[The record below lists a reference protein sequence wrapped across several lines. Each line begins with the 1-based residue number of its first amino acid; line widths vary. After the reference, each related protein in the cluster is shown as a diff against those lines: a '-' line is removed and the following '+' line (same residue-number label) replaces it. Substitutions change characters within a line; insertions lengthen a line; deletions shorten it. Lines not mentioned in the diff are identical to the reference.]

1 MPFDACN
8 EWLRASDWSL
18 IASGSAFLSATATS
32 LLENCTSEW
41 LVIDVNLFNYY
52 DVDPFQIKSTL
63 LSCAT
68 STTPKS
74 LVKFEQIEKAHS
86 VLAQI
91 VTGILTEWR
100 ERSVLQ
106 VVLLLLLLLK
116 MLPAKNFHL
125 FTCCQRNWKGDGGS
139 RRTFSLR
146 GLHETVVCRKAGW
159 RSEWRGVRQRR
170 SRFSGGCL
178 WWWCCWCERW
188 WNVASCCED
197 VRPSSKGGSA
207 ATKSSGACS
216 RSIYSKAAAAVVWR
230 CQVHTGLFIR
240 DTSGWCSFHQDIHSG
255 GRAQAEARTL
265 LH

>member
-1 MPFDACN
+1 M
-8 EWLRASDWSL
+8 
-18 IASGSAFLSATATS
+18 
-32 LLENCTSEW
+32 
-41 LVIDVNLFNYY
+41 
-52 DVDPFQIKSTL
+52 
-63 LSCAT
+63 
-68 STTPKS
+68 
-74 LVKFEQIEKAHS
+74 
-86 VLAQI
+86 
-91 VTGILTEWR
+91 
-100 ERSVLQ
+100 
-106 VVLLLLLLLK
+106 VLLLLLLLK

-146 GLHETVVCRKAGW
+146 GLHEIVVCSPGKQVGEVNGEEWGKGEAG
-159 RSEWRGVRQRR
+159 SLVAVCGDGGDGVA
-170 SRFSGGCL
+170 G
-178 WWWCCWCERW
+178 ERW

-255 GRAQAEARTL
+255 GRAQAEARSL